1 MIRRRILKNVEISVL
16 AENGIRKAGRC
27 PRLYL
32 EIRNVD
38 LSFEATSDPQF
49 LSALKHILETASQ
62 RSYSLPLSNG
72 LNSRKFERY
81 SYTFV
86 RAV

>member
-38 LSFEATSDPQF
+38 LSFEATSDPQL